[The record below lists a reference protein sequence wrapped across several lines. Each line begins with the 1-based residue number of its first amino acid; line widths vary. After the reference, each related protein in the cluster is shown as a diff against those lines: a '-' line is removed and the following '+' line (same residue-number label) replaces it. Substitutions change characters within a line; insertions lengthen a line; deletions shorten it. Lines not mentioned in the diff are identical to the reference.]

1 VSSDLRQVLSLRFEP
16 PAEKAGDHVTEVLL
30 AESDLVSGADWDR
43 TGDPLLAKLFSSSIN
58 TRNL

>member
-30 AESDLVSGADWDR
+30 GR
-43 TGDPLLAKLFSSSIN
+43 K
-58 TRNL
+58 